1 MIKNVKI
8 SIILISFTLIFSA
21 SCNVKEPCE
30 IYDEGELCVMNNT
43 ENVLTVYIDG
53 SKIMDVPK
61 GERNCIEK
69 SAGIYTLKCF
79 SGLDE
84 WTKNDVPV
92 FQCKPTYV
100 SVP

>member
-30 IYDEGELCVMNNT
+30 IYDEGKLCVMNNT
-43 ENVLTVYIDG
+43 ESVLTVYIDG
-53 SKIMDVPK
+53 SKVMEVPK
-61 GERNCIEK
+61 GERKCVEK
-69 SAGIYTLKCF
+69 SVGTYTLKCF
-79 SGLDE
+79 SELDE
-84 WTKNDVPV
+84 WTKSNITV
-92 FQCKPTYV
+92 FQCKPTSV